1 MTDIFDG
8 DIFDHEQAQE
18 ETEEETEE
26 EAQEEAENAE
36 EAEEEESE
44 EESSIH
50 SDDSAVPPSEPS
62 YYMRAAVRVS
72 DKMDKEA
79 WRQATSGLTQ
89 EEADLVDRVY
99 RVTPEEADL
108 ITRVSAKADRIHKE
122 LMQQWAERRR
132 QRRDELEELEQ
143 EQEAKRQRLAL

>member
-1 MTDIFDG
+1 MTAIFDG
-8 DIFDHEQAQE
+8 DIFDHEEAQE
-18 ETEEETEE
+18 ETEGETQEEPEE
-26 EAQEEAENAE
+26 EAQEVAQE

-50 SDDSAVPPSEPS
+50 SDDSAVPPSESS
-62 YYMRAAVRVS
+62 YYMRAAVHVS

-89 EEADLVDRVY
+89 EEAELVDRVY

-122 LMQQWAERRR
+122 LMQQWVERHR
-132 QRRDELEELEQ
+132 QCRDDLEEQ
-143 EQEAKRQRLAL
+143 EQAAKRQRLSL